1 MNTGISESIQPKLI
15 ESFLMHQEGI
25 LDASVWFDGENLRAQ
40 VTVPQTSNL
49 TEIALM
55 TQCSEALGIEN
66 TPQRILVL
74 TARGKAVVR
83 VA

>member
-1 MNTGISESIQPKLI
+1 MNTRIVDSIQPKLI
-15 ESFLMHQEGI
+15 ESYLLHQEGI

-55 TQCSEALGIEN
+55 TRCSDALGVEN
-66 TPQRILVL
+66 TPERILVL

-83 VA
+83 AA